1 MGVFFG
7 MLEGDLELIRA
18 DLKNIKEIIDMR
30 KEDWDHR
37 NTADTCWICGG
48 DFKQYSNGHSEGL
61 WKVRDHDHLNGEYRG
76 AAHSKC
82 NQQLRI
88 DAYHTMIPVFFHN
101 LKNFDAHH
109 LISAVG
115 RRDEKTTTSTD
126 KDGVQKMKKDKNG
139 KDTNE
144 PRKVTDGRISAI
156 VQNMEKMISFN
167 DLLQLGQFR
176 FLDSYA
182 FLSSSLDRLVGNT
195 PKEDLRIT
203 TRDYPTRSSMARE
216 RQQERFEL
224 VTGKGI
230 YPYEYMDSFDRFD
243 EDQLPPQSK
252 FYSSLSDEG
261 ITDKDYEHAKASGG
275 SATAR
280 AWVTITTSTLK
291 QTFTLCLM
299 SSKSFAELLSLPT
312 NWTLLGTTP
321 CQAPPGM
328 PS

>member
-1 MGVFFG
+1 M
-7 MLEGDLELIRA
+7 
-18 DLKNIKEIIDMR
+18 
-30 KEDWDHR
+30 
-37 NTADTCWICGG
+37 
-48 DFKQYSNGHSEGL
+48 
-61 WKVRDHDHLNGEYRG
+61 RDHDHLNGEYRG

-88 DAYHTMIPVFFHN
+88 DAYHTPIPVFFHK

-144 PRKVTDGRISAI
+144 PRKVTDGGISAI

-167 DLLQLGQFR
+167 DLLQPGQFR

-203 TRDYPTRSSMARE
+203 KPDYPTRSSMARE
-216 RQQERFEL
+216 WQQERFEL
-224 VTGKGI
+224 VTRTGK
-230 YPYEYMDSFDRFD
+230 RV
-243 EDQLPPQSK
+243 
-252 FYSSLSDEG
+252 
-261 ITDKDYEHAKASGG
+261 HAFVGV
-275 SATAR
+275 TP
-280 AWVTITTSTLK
+280 TITWTRLIDLTKTSYHHSPSSTVVSAMK
-291 QTFTLCLM
+291 VSQTRI
-299 SSKSFAELLSLPT
+299 T
-312 NWTLLGTTP
+312 NTP
-321 CQAPPGM
+321 KRLEGLRLQEPG
-328 PS
+328 